1 MNRCVDGPISRHD
14 HRLLRSTFG
23 LSRGKTVTVRAYR
36 LLEAHQRID
45 EELRLESGRRRPD
58 PFKLM
63 RLKKLKL
70 RIKDRL
76 NGFMPKMRE
85 AAR

>member
-1 MNRCVDGPISRHD
+1 M
-14 HRLLRSTFG
+14 
-23 LSRGKTVTVRAYR
+23 
-36 LLEAHQRID
+36 EAHQRID
-45 EELRLESGRRRPD
+45 AELRLESGRRRPD

-76 NGFMPKMRE
+76 NGFMPNIRG

>member
-1 MNRCVDGPISRHD
+1 MTAEVF
-14 HRLLRSTFG
+14 RLM
-23 LSRGKTVTVRAYR
+23 
-36 LLEAHQRID
+36 EAHQRID
-45 EELRLESGRRRPD
+45 EELRMESGRRRPD
-58 PFKLM
+58 PFKMM

-76 NGFMPKMRE
+76 TGMMPKRGR

>member
-1 MNRCVDGPISRHD
+1 M
-14 HRLLRSTFG
+14 
-23 LSRGKTVTVRAYR
+23 TVQAYR

-45 EELRLESGRRRPD
+45 EQLRLESGRRRPD

-76 NGFMPKMRE
+76 SGFMPKIRG
-85 AAR
+85 AAQ

>member
-1 MNRCVDGPISRHD
+1 M
-14 HRLLRSTFG
+14 
-23 LSRGKTVTVRAYR
+23 TVQAYR

-45 EELRLESGRRRPD
+45 EQLRLESGRRRPD

-70 RIKDRL
+70 KIKDRL
-76 NGFMPKMRE
+76 SGFMPKIRG
-85 AAR
+85 AAQ

>member
-1 MNRCVDGPISRHD
+1 M
-14 HRLLRSTFG
+14 
-23 LSRGKTVTVRAYR
+23 
-36 LLEAHQRID
+36 EAHQRID

-76 NGFMPKMRE
+76 NGFMPKMRG

>member
-1 MNRCVDGPISRHD
+1 
-14 HRLLRSTFG
+14 
-23 LSRGKTVTVRAYR
+23 VTVQAYR

-45 EELRLESGRRRPD
+45 EQLRLESGRRRPD

-76 NGFMPKMRE
+76 SGFMPKIRG
-85 AAR
+85 AAQ

>member
-1 MNRCVDGPISRHD
+1 M
-14 HRLLRSTFG
+14 
-23 LSRGKTVTVRAYR
+23 TVQAYR
-36 LLEAHQRID
+36 LMEAHQRID
-45 EELRLESGRRRPD
+45 EELRRESGRRRPD

-76 NGFMPKMRE
+76 NGFMPKIRG